1 MSLKGQF
8 KTEAALVR
16 DGTWFDVTTNSDG
29 SKCRVKLRR
38 SGRGNPLWGI
48 AFREQTKDVD
58 TDALTPQEDAVIM
71 GRTMAEA
78 AVVDWEHMQPE
89 DDGAELDF
97 SVENAAKLL
106 TDPDWLDLLTD
117 WQAKAADIKGFQA
130 KREAEAGK

>member
-89 DDGAELDF
+89 DDGVGARLQRRECCEASHRSRLARLAHGLAGQGRGHQGL
-97 SVENAAKLL
+97 SS
-106 TDPDWLDLLTD
+106 
-117 WQAKAADIKGFQA
+117 QAGS
-130 KREAEAGK
+130 

>member
-1 MSLKGQF
+1 MSLKSQF

-58 TDALTPQEDAVIM
+58 TEALTPQEDAVIM
-71 GRTMAEA
+71 GRTMAQA
-78 AVVDWEHMQPE
+78 AVVDWENMQPE
-89 DDGAELDF
+89 DDGVNLEF
-97 SVENAAKLL
+97 SVENATNLL

-117 WQAKAADIKGFQA
+117 WQAKASDIKGFQE